1 MEGRRVSCPSAGEEL
16 GRWLWYNNSSNI
28 STQTEYRSQSVESQ
42 TLKHTVV
49 MFAHVYNILCHRE
62 SVLWTV
68 IKALQRVSKLLA
80 KPMLLLYTLVVVM
93 MN

>member
-1 MEGRRVSCPSAGEEL
+1 M
-16 GRWLWYNNSSNI
+16 
-28 STQTEYRSQSVESQ
+28 
-42 TLKHTVV
+42 KHTVV